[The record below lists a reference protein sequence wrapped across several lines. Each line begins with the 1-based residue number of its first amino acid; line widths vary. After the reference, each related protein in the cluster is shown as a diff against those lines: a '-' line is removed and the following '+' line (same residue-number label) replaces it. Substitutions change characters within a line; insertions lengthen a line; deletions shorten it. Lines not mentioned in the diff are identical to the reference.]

1 MGSSQTPPL
10 KKRFYQVKIKSLKVT
25 SLQELRGLIGQLQQ
39 QAFHKTYGKIWDLA
53 TIEVSAK
60 AIASLT
66 QYYDQSLRCFT
77 FEDFQ
82 LVPTVEEFEEILGCP
97 LEGRKPYLL
106 SGFYP
111 SMPRIAKIVRIS
123 AQELD
128 RVKQNRNG
136 VIGIPR
142 KYLEERAR
150 ALAGQNE
157 WLLFIDVL
165 ALLIFRVVLFP
176 NMDGLVDLAA
186 IDAFLAF
193 HHSKESPIVTILAD
207 IYDTFDRRC
216 ERSNT
221 RIVCC
226 TTALYVWLVSNLFRQ
241 DARHTCPLQS
251 HCSCTENREANWD
264 QLLANIERVSINWF
278 PRWKERRSRILVS
291 CGEFPN
297 VPLMGTRGCINYN
310 HVLAIRQLGYPMR
323 GAPSVESLTP
333 FITRGFSDPN
343 ARVLQG
349 VRKAWEVVQRKD
361 KELRGSNNGNVS
373 GYHRW
378 LRAYTQGLDWLPKL
392 RAAKEEEA
400 EASEESEG
408 VQALKAELEKAQVV
422 KEKFKTTTVRI

>member
-10 KKRFYQVKIKSLKVT
+10 KKRFYQVKIKSLEVT

-60 AIASLT
+60 AITSLT

-165 ALLIFRVVLFP
+165 ALLIFRV
-176 NMDGLVDLAA
+176 
-186 IDAFLAF
+186 
-193 HHSKESPIVTILAD
+193 
-207 IYDTFDRRC
+207 
-216 ERSNT
+216 
-221 RIVCC
+221 
-226 TTALYVWLVSNLFRQ
+226 LVSNLFRQ
-241 DARHTCPLQS
+241 DVRHTCPLQS
-251 HCSCTENREANWD
+251 HRSCTENREANWD

-361 KELRGSNNGNVS
+361 KELRGSNNGNV
-373 GYHRW
+373 
-378 LRAYTQGLDWLPKL
+378 RAIIG
-392 RAAKEEEA
+392 
-400 EASEESEG
+400 G
-408 VQALKAELEKAQVV
+408 
-422 KEKFKTTTVRI
+422 